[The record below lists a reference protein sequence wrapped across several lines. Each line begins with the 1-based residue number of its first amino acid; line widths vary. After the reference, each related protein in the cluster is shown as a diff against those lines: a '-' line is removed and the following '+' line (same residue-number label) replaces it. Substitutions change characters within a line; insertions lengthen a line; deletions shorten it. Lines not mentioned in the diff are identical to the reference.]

1 MERIFDWKF
10 RSIFF
15 MRAIL
20 WRDDCRLRG
29 AIDFHY
35 HHHQNKA
42 VLWGRRPV
50 DWSQALLRNR
60 WHQCWNVDAN
70 STSQKQ
76 HLSGCKQRVVVE
88 GASSDELDVSGVPQG
103 SVLGPCLLLYYIKDI
118 AQGLTSTVRL
128 VADDTM
134 IYMAIKSDQ
143 DAKALQ
149 KDLDMLCY
157 WENKWTMEFHH
168 DKCEILSSA
177 GLRNLAALC
186 GLNRRPFCL

>member
-103 SVLGPCLLLYYIKDI
+103 SVLGPCLFLYYINDM
-118 AQGLTSTVRL
+118 AQGTGLDINSAAICGRHDDLYGNHYITLHRNFLTWP
-128 VADDTM
+128 
-134 IYMAIKSDQ
+134 K
-143 DAKALQ
+143 
-149 KDLDMLCY
+149 
-157 WENKWTMEFHH
+157 
-168 DKCEILSSA
+168 
-177 GLRNLAALC
+177 
-186 GLNRRPFCL
+186 